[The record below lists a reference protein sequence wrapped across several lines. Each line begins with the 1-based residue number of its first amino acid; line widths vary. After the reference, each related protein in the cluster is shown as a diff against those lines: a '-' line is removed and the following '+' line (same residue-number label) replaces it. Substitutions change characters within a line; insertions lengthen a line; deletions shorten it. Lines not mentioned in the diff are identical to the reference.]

1 MTTIYTIEITP
12 HTEVM
17 AGSLNLKISGRT
29 MTFCFNT
36 VAERQP
42 LFDLAKAE
50 GWAHKTDVWSTS
62 TTRSAFDVLQR
73 DHAQLR
79 ESLHLH
85 PKELV
90 LPEGEL

>member
-1 MTTIYTIEITP
+1 MTTIYTLEITP

-17 AGSLNLKISGRT
+17 AGSLNLKIAAKPL
-29 MTFCFNT
+29 TFCFNT

-50 GWAHKTDVWSTS
+50 GWAHKVDVWTTS
-62 TTRSAFDVLQR
+62 TTRAAFKNLQL
-73 DHAQLR
+73 DYDQLR

-85 PKELV
+85 PKALI
-90 LPEGEL
+90 LPEGTL

>member
-1 MTTIYTIEITP
+1 MATIYTIEITP

-17 AGSLNLKISGRT
+17 AGSLSLKISGKT
-29 MTFCFNT
+29 MVFCFNT

-50 GWAHKTDVWSTS
+50 GWAHKTDVWTTS
-62 TTRSAFDVLQR
+62 TTRAAFTNLKGEYD
-73 DHAQLR
+73 QLR

-90 LPEGEL
+90 LPEGKL